1 MTSTLSSII
10 NVMLVQRAF
19 ISDSLYCDWKVIL
32 MSSPKDSY
40 NHVFDLLQKHHKW
53 FEESIPL
60 IASENVPSPAVREA
74 IVTDFGNRYAEG
86 WPGERV
92 YAGCRFI
99 DQVEFKCIDLMKQLY
114 DAEFVDVRPIS
125 GVVANLAVYT
135 AFTEPG
141 DTLLALSIPSGGHIT
156 SGKKELG
163 GTAGAVKGLNVEYL
177 PLDYKELNIDM
188 DKAKSKIQELA
199 AKGKPPKFVM
209 FGASVFPFPHPVKEL
224 VETVHSVG
232 ATAGYDAA
240 HVAGLIAGKQFQD
253 PLKEGADVV
262 SLSTH
267 KTFFGPQHGG
277 ILSWNKYADKI
288 KKATFPGMVSN
299 HHLHNVAGLAVACA
313 EMLEFGKE
321 YASQIVKNAKALGQA
336 LYEKGLNV
344 LAEHKGFTQS
354 HVILID
360 ITKQGD
366 GGTIEETLEKAN
378 IIINRNLLP
387 WDIKEGRHFMHPG
400 GIRMGVSE
408 VTRLGMRES
417 EMSQVAEFVK
427 RVVIDKEPV
436 ESVRTDVA
444 EFRRNYQKVHYCF
457 ENATE
462 AYKYIRIR

>member
-1 MTSTLSSII
+1 MTLKVVVMSTP
-10 NVMLVQRAF
+10 R
-19 ISDSLYCDWKVIL
+19 DD
-32 MSSPKDSY
+32 Y
-40 NHVFDLLQKHHKW
+40 NHVFDLLRQHHSW
-53 FEESIPL
+53 FQESIPL
-60 IASENVPSPAVREA
+60 IASENIPSPAVRETLM
-74 IVTDFGNRYAEG
+74 TDFGNRYAEG

-99 DQVEFKCIDLMKQLY
+99 DQVEFKCIELMKRLFK
-114 DAEFVDVRPIS
+114 AEFVDVRPIS

-141 DTLLALSIPSGGHIT
+141 DTLLALSIPCGGHIT

-163 GTAGAVKGLNVEYL
+163 GTAGAVKGLIVEYL
-177 PLDYKELNIDM
+177 PLDYKELNIDV
-188 DKAKSKIQELA
+188 DKAKNKIQELA
-199 AKGKPPKFVM
+199 AKSRPPKFVM

-224 VETVHSVG
+224 VEPIHSVG

-240 HVAGLIAGKQFQD
+240 HVAGLIAGGQFQD
-253 PLKEGADVV
+253 PLREGADVV

-277 ILSWNKYADKI
+277 ILSWEKNAEKI

-299 HHLHNVAGLAVACA
+299 HHLHAVAGFTIACA

-336 LYEKGLNV
+336 LYERGFNV

-360 ITKQGD
+360 IIKYGD

-408 VTRLGMRES
+408 VTRLGMKEAQM
-417 EMSQVAEFVK
+417 EEIAEFVK
-427 RVVIDKEPV
+427 RVVIDKEPL
-436 ESVRTDVA
+436 EKVRADVA
-444 EFRRNYQKVHYCF
+444 EFRKDYQKVHYCF
-457 ENATE
+457 ENSTD
-462 AYKYIRIR
+462 AYEYIKIR

>member
-1 MTSTLSSII
+1 
-10 NVMLVQRAF
+10 VQQG
-19 ISDSLYCDWKVIL
+19 VE
-32 MSSPKDSY
+32 MSSPRDEY
-40 NHVFDLLQKHHKW
+40 NHVFDLLQQHHKW
-53 FEESIPL
+53 FQECIPL
-60 IASENVPSPAVREA
+60 IASENIPSPAVRETLM
-74 IVTDFGNRYAEG
+74 TDFGNRYAEG

-99 DQVEFKCIDLMKQLY
+99 DQVEFKCIELMKKLFN
-114 DAEFVDVRPIS
+114 AEFVDVRPIS

-163 GTAGAVKGLNVEYL
+163 GTAGAVKGLIVEYL
-177 PLDYKELNIDM
+177 PLDYKELNIDV
-188 DKAKSKIQELA
+188 DKAKEKIKELT

-240 HVAGLIAGKQFQD
+240 HVAGLIAGGKFQD
-253 PLKEGADVV
+253 PLREGADVV

-277 ILSWNKYADKI
+277 ILSWEKNAEKI

-299 HHLHNVAGLAVACA
+299 HHLHAVAGLTVACA
-313 EMLEFGKE
+313 EMLEFGNE
-321 YASQIVKNAKALGQA
+321 YAAQVVKNAKALAQA
-336 LYEKGLNV
+336 LYERGFNV

-360 ITKQGD
+360 IVKLGD

-387 WDIKEGRHFMHPG
+387 YDIKQGRHFMHPG

-408 VTRLGMRES
+408 VTRLGMKES
-417 EMSQVAEFVK
+417 EMVEIAEFVK
-427 RVVIDKEPV
+427 RVIIDKEPL
-436 ESVRTDVA
+436 EKVRADVA
-444 EFRRNYQKVHYCF
+444 HFRKDYQKVHYCF
-457 ENATE
+457 EDATE

>member
-1 MTSTLSSII
+1 MQQG
-10 NVMLVQRAF
+10 VE
-19 ISDSLYCDWKVIL
+19 
-32 MSSPKDSY
+32 MSSPRDEY
-40 NHVFDLLQKHHKW
+40 NHVFDLLQQHHKW
-53 FEESIPL
+53 FQESIPL
-60 IASENVPSPAVREA
+60 IASENIPSPAVRETLM
-74 IVTDFGNRYAEG
+74 TDFGNRYAEG

-99 DQVEFKCIDLMKQLY
+99 DQVEFKCIELMKKLFN
-114 DAEFVDVRPIS
+114 AEFVDVRPIS

-163 GTAGAVKGLNVEYL
+163 GTAGAVKGLIVEYL
-177 PLDYKELNIDM
+177 PLDYKELNIDV
-188 DKAKSKIQELA
+188 DKAKHKIKELS

-209 FGASVFPFPHPVKEL
+209 FGASVFLFPHPVKEL

-240 HVAGLIAGKQFQD
+240 HVAGLIAGGEFQD
-253 PLKEGADVV
+253 PLREGADVV

-277 ILSWNKYADKI
+277 ILSWEKNAEKI
-288 KKATFPGMVSN
+288 KRATFPGMVSN
-299 HHLHNVAGLAVACA
+299 HHLHAVAGLTIACA
-313 EMLEFGKE
+313 EMLEFGNE
-321 YASQIVKNAKALGQA
+321 YAAQVVKNAKALAQA
-336 LYEKGLNV
+336 LCERGFNV

-354 HVILID
+354 HAILID
-360 ITKQGD
+360 IVKHGD
-366 GGTIEETLEKAN
+366 GGSIEETLEKAN

-387 WDIKEGRHFMHPG
+387 YDIKEGRHFMHPG

-408 VTRLGMRES
+408 VTRLGMKES
-417 EMSQVAEFVK
+417 EMVEIAEFVK
-427 RVVIDKEPV
+427 RVVINKEAL
-436 ESVRTDVA
+436 EKVRADVA
-444 EFRRNYQKVHYCF
+444 QFRKDFQKVHYCF
-457 ENATE
+457 EDATE

>member
-1 MTSTLSSII
+1 MQRVLMMTTPH
-10 NVMLVQRAF
+10 
-19 ISDSLYCDWKVIL
+19 DE
-32 MSSPKDSY
+32 Y
-40 NHVFDLLQKHHKW
+40 NHVINLLQQHHKW
-53 FEESIPL
+53 FQESIPL

-74 IVTDFGNRYAEG
+74 IMSDFGNRYAEG

-99 DQVEFKCIDLMKQLY
+99 DQVEFKCIELMKRLF

-125 GVVANLAVYT
+125 GVVANLVVYT

-141 DTLLALSIPSGGHIT
+141 DTMMALSIPCGGHIT
-156 SGKKELG
+156 TGKKELG
-163 GTAGAVKGLNVEYL
+163 GTAGAVRGLVVEYL
-177 PLDYKELNIDM
+177 PLDYKELNIDI
-188 DKAKSKIQELA
+188 DKAKERIQKLA
-199 AKGKPPKFVM
+199 AEGRPPKLVM
-209 FGASVFPFPHPVKEL
+209 FGASVFPFPHPIKEL
-224 VETVHSVG
+224 EDMIHSVG
-232 ATAGYDAA
+232 GTVAYDAA

-253 PLKEGADVV
+253 PLREGADVV

-277 ILSWNKYADKI
+277 VLSWNKYADKI
-288 KKATFPGMVSN
+288 KRATFPGMVSN
-299 HHLHNVAGLAVACA
+299 HHLHAVAGVTIACA
-313 EMLEFGKE
+313 EMLEFGQE
-321 YASQIVKNAKALGQA
+321 YASQIVKNAKALAQA
-336 LYEKGLNV
+336 LYERGFNV

-400 GIRMGVSE
+400 GIRLGVSE
-408 VTRLGMRES
+408 VTRLGMKES
-417 EMSQVAEFVK
+417 EMDEIAEFIK
-427 RVVIDKEPV
+427 RVVMDKEPLEKV
-436 ESVRTDVA
+436 KTDVA
-444 EFRRNYQKVHYCF
+444 EFRRDYQKVHYCF

-462 AYKYIRIR
+462 AYKYIKIR